1 MKKFFQKLKR
11 DCRGAV
17 TVFVALMLLPA
28 VLVTGT
34 GVDISR
40 IYAARS
46 TLQDANQLAANSAL
60 ASYNA
65 LLQDLYGLYG
75 VMQSDSEL
83 ADMMDRYIRM
93 TIFGEDW
100 QDRSMGTFAHFYG
113 ERSSLAVEVKAAPGK
128 NLENPEVLRRQ
139 IEEYAKFRAPAVIAR
154 EVLDKLDTF
163 EKIKEDASVIKDK
176 MDIDDKVDEI
186 DRIYKKLYKCINHVN
201 QAEGLE
207 NNSVQSVNS
216 FLKQMETTIDGL
228 YTTRNDEYTEA
239 ALDEDEDRMGECE
252 EKYKGLFDN
261 LHSLVS
267 GGTVCEGYIKGRIN
281 SHGDY
286 VPGGFSS
293 QTHTDGLEP
302 SAQKHADGLKAFIS
316 NSSLE
321 NDSLRELLSLAESA
335 DRKKAELARMVDSLE
350 AKLNSGKCSED
361 LRKGMTETKNARG
374 ETYLDTYRSLLKY
387 DITPMARAM
396 KDHDEAQI
404 NATVEMLTNVVYGN
418 RDQGTQGTASMT
430 YLKQLDETRDG
441 YQIKLIDENRR
452 RSMSGLPQLE
462 DKLSWLDSISSQK
475 YEVPRLPLGTAP
487 RGFEK
492 FQSSA
497 FNSTHNQEFYG
508 KLSEMYGA
516 KKDNDSK
523 KGSIIK
529 GLTQVAGKLQDRF
542 KGLLEFEPLG
552 AWNYTKG
559 TSSGSGDDGGSAFGS
574 DGDWGSSG
582 QLKAKAKSALNDSLL
597 SRISNAG
604 NSAANKLLL
613 LAYDSEM
620 FSCYATNAGYSG
632 TEQEA
637 RDEPTEKSM
646 AGIPLGIKVN
656 YYFQSELE
664 YLYHGNLNS
673 AKANLV
679 VVTGMIL
686 LVRFVMDYNSVI
698 QTNSMGASD
707 AITFRVIDGSLPDG
721 VVLQPN
727 GTLYGMPT
735 RTGVYTFTVEAAHTT
750 VETMKIT
757 RGYTITIKDNTLQ
770 NVEASTDENY
780 KLIDRVP
787 DVVDGNS
794 DQVFRS
800 EGPFAQFYAFYLDGR
815 ELIRDTDYTA
825 EEGSTRVTIRSQT
838 LRNAGSGSHT
848 LAAEFRTDRND
859 TATVKRAAQNYT
871 LSTGTS
877 GSGSTGG
884 STGSGSGGSGG
895 MSKPSKNPQPATP
908 ATPPAPVTPPEAGS
922 AGRVFNDI
930 RQTDWFYS
938 DVDWA
943 YQQGLMIGVTG
954 DTFAPNG
961 PISTATV
968 ITVLSRLGR
977 VDLTGYDPAGDPA
990 IPAGAWYGKA
1000 AAWAKQMGLLPDDFA
1015 AQPTI
1020 SRAKLAVMLVK
1031 YLKLQGVDCTPPE
1044 QPVAFA
1050 DAGKMTAE
1058 ENAAFQILYGFGIF
1072 KGDGSGSMNPL
1083 GFTSRAHLAALLH
1096 RLSVFVENGRT

>member
-267 GGTVCEGYIKGRIN
+267 GGTVREGYIKGRIN
-281 SHGDY
+281 SHDDY

-475 YEVPRLPLGTAP
+475 YEVPRLPLGNAP

-542 KGLLEFEPLG
+542 KELLEFEPLG

-686 LVRFVMDYNSVI
+686 LVRFVMDY
-698 QTNSMGASD
+698 TASF
-707 AITFRVIDGSLPDG
+707 AINAV
-721 VVLQPN
+721 N
-727 GTLYGMPT
+727 A
-735 RTGVYTFTVEAAHTT
+735 TVEAVESALSVLGPGAIVVGELVRLVMAVGESVFDVSRLKDGSTVVLYKTNETWTFSLSGVLNEIKKGAAQSVDVDSLMSMGSSSAGDGDSDKTGFVYKDYVRLFLLLVDGDVLAQRTAKLIELNVTNYKNKIGDNADRSAREAAMSGAELFDLRKAVTDFSVTT
-750 VETMKIT
+750 SVVMKMLFLSSPAAQSGYVNGVVPPGSKELVVT
-757 RGYTITIKDNTLQ
+757 DYRGY
-770 NVEASTDENY
+770 
-780 KLIDRVP
+780 
-787 DVVDGNS
+787 
-794 DQVFRS
+794 
-800 EGPFAQFYAFYLDGR
+800 
-815 ELIRDTDYTA
+815 
-825 EEGSTRVTIRSQT
+825 
-838 LRNAGSGSHT
+838 
-848 LAAEFRTDRND
+848 
-859 TATVKRAAQNYT
+859 
-871 LSTGTS
+871 
-877 GSGSTGG
+877 
-884 STGSGSGGSGG
+884 
-895 MSKPSKNPQPATP
+895 
-908 ATPPAPVTPPEAGS
+908 
-922 AGRVFNDI
+922 
-930 RQTDWFYS
+930 
-938 DVDWA
+938 
-943 YQQGLMIGVTG
+943 
-954 DTFAPNG
+954 
-961 PISTATV
+961 
-968 ITVLSRLGR
+968 
-977 VDLTGYDPAGDPA
+977 
-990 IPAGAWYGKA
+990 
-1000 AAWAKQMGLLPDDFA
+1000 
-1015 AQPTI
+1015 
-1020 SRAKLAVMLVK
+1020 
-1031 YLKLQGVDCTPPE
+1031 
-1044 QPVAFA
+1044 
-1050 DAGKMTAE
+1050 
-1058 ENAAFQILYGFGIF
+1058 
-1072 KGDGSGSMNPL
+1072 
-1083 GFTSRAHLAALLH
+1083 
-1096 RLSVFVENGRT
+1096 